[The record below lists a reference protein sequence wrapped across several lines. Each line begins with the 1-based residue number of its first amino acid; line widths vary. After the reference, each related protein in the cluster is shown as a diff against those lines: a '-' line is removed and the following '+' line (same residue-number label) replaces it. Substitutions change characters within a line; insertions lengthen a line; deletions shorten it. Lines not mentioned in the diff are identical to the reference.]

1 VNCVKVVEDVVVKK
15 FTFTISSTDDFFVM
29 QCIPIFLNTVSH
41 KLVLSSLCDE
51 FTVLVATFV
60 MRSMCDEFSL

>member
-1 VNCVKVVEDVVVKK
+1 MYEVISPNSVSYGVHCVKVDEDVVLKK
-15 FTFTISSTDDFFVM
+15 FTFAISSTDDFFVM

-51 FTVLVATFV
+51 F
-60 MRSMCDEFSL
+60 SM